1 MFSCCSTCGKRPCN
15 NRLQYRI
22 PLKVIRYNI
31 RLQVDDDVQS
41 LRDECARLRGN
52 IEKRDGSIADYRA
65 RISLLEDSLA
75 QVSFVINLV
84 YRGAGA
90 L

>member
-1 MFSCCSTCGKRPCN
+1 MLSCCCMCGKRPCD
-15 NRLQYRI
+15 NRLQYEV
-22 PLKVIRYNI
+22 PLKLIRHNI

-41 LRDECARLRGN
+41 LRDECARLRGA

-75 QVSFVINLV
+75 QVSFVISLV
-84 YRGAGA
+84 YREAGA